1 MNTIK
6 INAISMKTVTEIIIL
21 HTLIIVLQ
29 KSCTLKTDTNAIILL
44 KILLS
49 RIMIEHCNQ
58 SKKARKH
65 FKYQR
70 TSIRRF
76 GR

>member
-1 MNTIK
+1 
-6 INAISMKTVTEIIIL
+6 MKRVTGIIIL

-58 SKKARKH
+58 SKKAHKH
-65 FKYQR
+65 FQYQR